1 MTYMNKNKRL
11 ILRWQEKVLDIEVLK
26 RNIRFDFE
34 YLELNKI
41 ISFVWPRRAGK
52 TYFMFSILKKL
63 INEKKIE
70 LEQIVF
76 IDFTAFLY
84 DDFDIE
90 KLLED
95 FFELYP
101 DKKPF
106 FIFDEIQELWNFNKI
121 VMYLFN
127 SWYKIFLSWSNSK
140 LLSSELST
148 IFRWRTIDIK
158 IFPLNF
164 KEFLYFKNIEKYDFY
179 TEKDIWLLKNLIQ
192 EFLEFGSYPEVV
204 LAKNKEIKYELIKWY
219 FNLLLYKDL
228 LERYWI
234 ENEYVIKYLIKKL
247 LLSTTKE
254 FNINKTFNEIKSQNI
269 KIWKQTIY
277 NYLEYLKEIFF
288 IKEISDEF
296 KKGNKKFFFYDI
308 WYNNITFLE
317 NLWQRFENIIFK
329 ELNILFENIIYRK
342 NNNYE
347 IDFIIPE
354 KSLAIQVCYD
364 LNSENINRETNSF
377 LENNFKNKYLIYFN
391 KEKDFE
397 IKWIELL
404 NLSEFSK
411 KIENI

>member
-1 MTYMNKNKRL
+1 MNKNKRL

>member
-1 MTYMNKNKRL
+1 MNKNKRL
-11 ILRWQEKVLDIEVLK
+11 ILRWQEKIREVQILKRDIEF
-26 RNIRFDFE
+26 NFE

-52 TYFMFSILKKL
+52 TYFMFYILQKL
-63 INEKKIE
+63 ISENKIV
-70 LEQIVF
+70 LEQIIF

-84 DDFDIE
+84 DDFDVE

-95 FFELYP
+95 FFELFP

-106 FIFDEIQELWNFNKI
+106 FVFDEIQELENFNKI

-148 IFRWRTIDIK
+148 IFRWRTIDVK

-164 KEFLYFKNIEKYDFY
+164 KEYLYFKNIEKNNFY

-192 EFLEFGSYPEVV
+192 EFLDFWSYPEIV
-204 LAKNKEIKYELIKWY
+204 LAKNKETKYELIKSY
-219 FNLLLYKDL
+219 FTLLLYKDL

-254 FNINKTFNEIKSQNI
+254 FNINKIFNEIKSQNI

-296 KKGNKKFFFYDI
+296 KKGSKKFFFYDV
-308 WYNNITFLE
+308 WYNNITLLE
-317 NLWQRFENIIFK
+317 NLWQRFENIIFS
-329 ELNILFENIIYRK
+329 ELNRKFENVIYRK
-342 NNNYE
+342 NNSYE

-354 KSLAIQVCYD
+354 KSIAIQVCYD
-364 LNSENINRETNSF
+364 LNVDNFDREIKYFSKNNF
-377 LENNFKNKYLIYFN
+377 ENNYLIYFN
-391 KEKDFE
+391 KQKDFKVEWINIVNILEFVE
-397 IKWIELL
+397 IMWQ
-404 NLSEFSK
+404 NT
-411 KIENI
+411 